1 MGKCKYARCPYPTW
15 ILTIVLLSA
24 VALTTSASSDGSA
37 KASSSDG
44 VPELRSLSTF
54 DTYDA
59 LALVF
64 IAVGLAVSAAG
75 GVGGGTILVPAMIL
89 IMGFDIKR
97 ATPVSNLAI
106 VGGAIANACF
116 NMRKRH
122 PAVDRPLIDS
132 DLALAMIPLV
142 MGGAVVGTV
151 LAKLLPSYLLSL
163 LFVVVLVLGG
173 TRAVSKGLKMYRSE
187 MKSCKVQE
195 VAPAP
200 AAEGIEEQRAAAYV
214 AVCSPS
220 SCAEDEETDDV
231 GRDSANNS
239 LLKGSGSLSNECGR
253 PGMGADDEV
262 LAEITERERH
272 FSLSKQGAIMICYLG
287 IVAASIG
294 GATVRCGGLAYWLL
308 LIIEMPWIFGFGVF
322 TAIYL
327 YRQHCRKVS
336 VHYVFAAG
344 DIHWTKETVVRFP
357 LACAGAGLIAG
368 LFGVGGGIV
377 TGPLMIEMGI
387 VPEVASATTA
397 LMVLYSSAAATAK
410 FAVFNM
416 IAWDWAFLLSA
427 LALVVTAVSQ
437 VVILGFVRR
446 TGRQSIIVL
455 CIGATI
461 CIGAVLMT
469 YQAIKSTIKHAGEPF
484 EVNVCR

>member
-1 MGKCKYARCPYPTW
+1 MIRHARCHEAGLVLI
-15 ILTIVLLSA
+15 ILLTAVLASTI
-24 VALTTSASSDGSA
+24 SASSGD
-37 KASSSDG
+37 KNSSNG
-44 VPELRSLSTF
+44 IPELRSLSTF

-64 IAVGLAVSAAG
+64 IGLGLAVSAAG

-89 IMGFDIKR
+89 IMSFDIKR

-106 VGGAIANACF
+106 VGGAVANAWF
-116 NMRKRH
+116 NIRKRH
-122 PAVDRPLIDS
+122 PTVDRPLIDS

-142 MGGAVVGTV
+142 MGGAVVGTI

-163 LFVVVLVLGG
+163 CFVVVLVLGG
-173 TRAVSKGLKMYRSE
+173 VRAVSKGIKMYRAE

-200 AAEGIEEQRAAAYV
+200 PAEATEEQRAAAYV

-220 SCAEDEETDDV
+220 SCAEDKAIDHTCD
-231 GRDSANNS
+231 DSARDS
-239 LLKGSGSLSNECGR
+239 LLKGSGSLSNECDGS
-253 PGMGADDEV
+253 GMVNDEV
-262 LAEITERERH
+262 LAKITERERH
-272 FSLSKQGAIMICYLG
+272 FSLAKQGAIMLCYLG

-294 GATVRCGGLAYWLL
+294 GAAVPCGGVAYWLL
-308 LIIEMPWIFGFGVF
+308 LIIEVPWICGFGIC

-327 YRQHCRKVS
+327 LKQHSCKVS
-336 VHYVFAAG
+336 VNYVFAVG
-344 DIHWTKETVVRFP
+344 DVHWTKGTVVRFP

-377 TGPLMIEMGI
+377 IGPLMIEMGI

-416 IAWDWAFLLSA
+416 IAWDWAVLLCV
-427 LALVVTAVSQ
+427 LAFVVTAVSQ

-446 TGRQSIIVL
+446 TGRQSVIVL

-469 YQAIKSTIKHAGEPF
+469 YQAIKSTIQHAGEPF
-484 EVNVCR
+484 EANVCR

>member
-1 MGKCKYARCPYPTW
+1 MST
-15 ILTIVLLSA
+15 LTRPLSTLVVTVSLLA
-24 VALTTSASSDGSA
+24 LVATASSDDTNT
-37 KASSSDG
+37 KSSSGG

-54 DTYDA
+54 DIYDA
-59 LALVF
+59 FGLVF
-64 IAVGLAVSAAG
+64 IALGLAVSAAG
-75 GVGGGTILVPAMIL
+75 GVGGGTILVPAMVL

-106 VGGAIANACF
+106 VGGAIANAWF
-116 NMRKRH
+116 NIRKRH
-122 PAVDRPLIDS
+122 PAVDRPLIDA
-132 DLALAMIPLV
+132 DLSFSMIPLV

-173 TRAVSKGLKMYRSE
+173 TRTVSKGIKMYRAE
-187 MKSCKVQE
+187 MKSCKVQTT
-195 VAPAP
+195 
-200 AAEGIEEQRAAAYV
+200 EEQQAAAYA

-220 SCAEDEETDDV
+220 SCTEDKFADD
-231 GRDSANNS
+231 GGDSTSHS
-239 LLKGSGSLSNECGR
+239 LLKGTGSLSNECG
-253 PGMGADDEV
+253 GSTDEEV
-262 LAEITERERH
+262 LTEIVERERH
-272 FSLSKQGAIMICYLG
+272 FSLTKHGAIMLCYMG

-294 GATVRCGGLAYWLL
+294 GAAVSCGGITYWLL
-308 LIIEMPWIFGFGVF
+308 LIIELPWIAGFGVC
-322 TAIYL
+322 TAVYL

-336 VHYVFAAG
+336 VNYEFAAG
-344 DIHWTKETVVRFP
+344 DIHWTKKTVVRFP

-416 IAWDWAFLLSA
+416 TAWDWALLLSA
-427 LALVVTAVSQ
+427 VAFVVTAVSQ
-437 VVILGFVRR
+437 VIILGFVRR
-446 TGRQSIIVL
+446 TGRQSVIVL

-469 YQAIKSTIKHAGEPF
+469 YQAIKSTIQHAGDPF

>member
-1 MGKCKYARCPYPTW
+1 MGLPIRRPISTLAITALLVS
-15 ILTIVLLSA
+15 ILAFVVT
-24 VALTTSASSDGSA
+24 ASSNDTDS
-37 KASSSDG
+37 KSSSGG
-44 VPELRSLSTF
+44 VPHLRNLSTF

-59 LALVF
+59 LGLAF

-75 GVGGGTILVPAMIL
+75 GVGGGTILVPALVL

-106 VGGAIANACF
+106 VGGAIANAWF
-116 NMRKRH
+116 NIRKRH
-122 PAVDRPLIDS
+122 PVVDRPLIDS
-132 DLALAMIPLV
+132 DLALSMIPLV

-163 LFVVVLVLGG
+163 LFVVVLVVGG
-173 TRAVSKGLKMYRSE
+173 TRTVSKGIKKYRVE
-187 MKSCKVQE
+187 TKSCKVLE
-195 VAPAP
+195 VSPTP
-200 AAEGIEEQRAAAYV
+200 AAIETTEEQRAAPFV
-214 AVCSPS
+214 AMRS
-220 SCAEDEETDDV
+220 SRSCPEDKAVDDV
-231 GRDSANNS
+231 SGDFTGDS
-239 LLKGSGSLSNECGR
+239 LLKGTGSRSNECGG
-253 PGMGADDEV
+253 PTDDEV
-262 LAEITERERH
+262 LAEILERERH
-272 FSLSKQGAIMICYLG
+272 FSLTKQGAIMLCYMG

-294 GATVRCGGLAYWLL
+294 GAAVTCGGIAYWLL
-308 LIIEMPWIFGFGVF
+308 LVMELPWIAGFGAC
-322 TAIYL
+322 TAVYL
-327 YRQHCRKVS
+327 YRQHRRKVS
-336 VHYVFAAG
+336 VNYEFAAG
-344 DIHWTKETVVRFP
+344 DIHWTKKAVVHFP

-416 IAWDWAFLLSA
+416 IAWDWALLLSA
-427 LALVVTAVSQ
+427 LAFVVTAVSQ
-437 VVILGFVRR
+437 VIILGFVRR
-446 TGRQSIIVL
+446 TGRQSVIVL

-469 YQAIKSTIKHAGEPF
+469 YQAIKSTITHAGEPF
-484 EVNVCR
+484 EVDVCR

>member
-1 MGKCKYARCPYPTW
+1 MGEPTRRPFSTFVFTA
-15 ILTIVLLSA
+15 LLVSVLALA
-24 VALTTSASSDGSA
+24 VNASSDANSG
-37 KASSSDG
+37 KSSNDGG
-44 VPELRSLSTF
+44 VPELRSVSTF

-59 LALVF
+59 LGLLF
-64 IAVGLAVSAAG
+64 ISLGLAVSAAG

-97 ATPVSNLAI
+97 ATPVSNMAI
-106 VGGAIANACF
+106 VGGAIANAWF
-116 NMRKRH
+116 NIRKRH

-173 TRAVSKGLKMYRSE
+173 TRAVSKGIKMYRAE

-195 VAPAP
+195 VAPA
-200 AAEGIEEQRAAAYV
+200 ESTEMQRAAAYV
-214 AVCSPS
+214 SVCSPS
-220 SCAEDEETDDV
+220 SCAEDKTTDDAA
-231 GRDSANNS
+231 GDSAS
-239 LLKGSGSLSNECGR
+239 DCLLKGSGSLSNECGG
-253 PGMGADDEV
+253 PSMETDSGAA
-262 LAEITERERH
+262 LAEIVEHERH
-272 FSLSKQGAIMICYLG
+272 FSLAKQGVIMLCYLG
-287 IVAASIG
+287 IVSASIG
-294 GATVRCGGLAYWLL
+294 GAGVACGGIAYWLL
-308 LIIEMPWIFGFGVF
+308 LVMEVPWVAGFGMY
-322 TAIYL
+322 TATYL
-327 YRQHCRKVS
+327 FRQHCRKIS
-336 VHYVFAAG
+336 ANYVFAAG
-344 DIHWTKETVVRFP
+344 DVHWTKKTVVRFP

-368 LFGVGGGIV
+368 LFGVGGGLV

-427 LALVVTAVSQ
+427 LAFVVTAVSQ

-446 TGRQSIIVL
+446 TGRQSVIVL

-484 EVNVCR
+484 DANVCR

>member
-1 MGKCKYARCPYPTW
+1 MGKYAGYPYAA
-15 ILTIVLLSA
+15 LVLIALLISVLS
-24 VALTTSASSDGSA
+24 LTTSASSDD
-37 KASSSDG
+37 KISSDG
-44 VPELRSLSTF
+44 VPELRSISTF

-64 IAVGLAVSAAG
+64 IALGLAVSAAG

-97 ATPVSNLAI
+97 ATPVSNMAI
-106 VGGAIANACF
+106 VGGAVANAWF
-116 NMRKRH
+116 NIRKRH
-122 PAVDRPLIDS
+122 PVVDRPLIDS

-142 MGGAVVGTV
+142 MGGAVVGTI

-163 LFVVVLVLGG
+163 LFVVALVLGG
-173 TRAVSKGLKMYRSE
+173 VRAVSKGIKMYRAE

-200 AAEGIEEQRAAAYV
+200 AAETTEEQRAAAYV

-220 SCAEDEETDDV
+220 SYAEDKVTDELGGD
-231 GRDSANNS
+231 GASDS
-239 LLKGSGSLSNECGR
+239 LLKGSGSLSNECDGSAIV
-253 PGMGADDEV
+253 ADDE
-262 LAEITERERH
+262 LLTAITERERH
-272 FSLSKQGAIMICYLG
+272 FSLPKQGVIMLCYLG

-294 GATVRCGGLAYWLL
+294 GAAVTCGGVAYWLL
-308 LIIEMPWIFGFGVF
+308 LIMEVPWICGFGVC

-327 YRQHCRKVS
+327 FKQHCRKVS
-336 VHYVFAAG
+336 VNYAFAAG

-357 LACAGAGLIAG
+357 LACSGAGLIAG

-377 TGPLMIEMGI
+377 TGPLMIEMGV

-416 IAWDWAFLLSA
+416 IAWDWAVLLCA
-427 LALVVTAVSQ
+427 LAFVVTAISQ

-446 TGRQSIIVL
+446 TGRQSVIVL

-469 YQAIKSTIKHAGEPF
+469 YQAIKSTIQHAGEPF
-484 EVNVCR
+484 EVNVCK

>member
-1 MGKCKYARCPYPTW
+1 MSKPIRRRFSALAIT
-15 ILTIVLLSA
+15 VLLVSVLALAVSA
-24 VALTTSASSDGSA
+24 LSDDTNN
-37 KASSSDG
+37 KRSSDG

-54 DTYDA
+54 NTYDA
-59 LALVF
+59 LGLVF
-64 IAVGLAVSAAG
+64 IAMGLAVSAAG
-75 GVGGGTILVPAMIL
+75 GVGGGTILVPAMVL

-106 VGGAIANACF
+106 VGGAIANAWF
-116 NMRKRH
+116 NIRKRH
-122 PAVDRPLIDS
+122 PTVDRPLIDS
-132 DLALAMIPLV
+132 DLALSMIPLV
-142 MGGAVVGTV
+142 MGGAVVGAV

-163 LFVVVLVLGG
+163 LFVVVLVFGG
-173 TRAVSKGLKMYRSE
+173 TRAVSKGIKMYRVE

-195 VAPAP
+195 VVPTP
-200 AAEGIEEQRAAAYV
+200 AAAQTTEEQRAAAYV
-214 AVCSPS
+214 TVCSPS
-220 SCAEDEETDDV
+220 SCAEDKIVDDV
-231 GRDSANNS
+231 GDDSTSDS
-239 LLKGSGSLSNECGR
+239 LLKGKGSLSNEWG
-253 PGMGADDEV
+253 GSTDEV
-262 LAEITERERH
+262 LAEILKRERH
-272 FSLSKQGAIMICYLG
+272 FSMTKQGAIMLCYMG

-294 GATVRCGGLAYWLL
+294 GAAVSCGGIAYWLL
-308 LIIEMPWIFGFGVF
+308 LIMELPWIAGFGVC
-322 TAIYL
+322 TAVYL
-327 YRQHCRKVS
+327 YRQHYRKVS
-336 VHYVFAAG
+336 VNYVFAAG

-387 VPEVASATTA
+387 MPEVASATTA

-416 IAWDWAFLLSA
+416 IAWDWALLLSA
-427 LALVVTAVSQ
+427 LAFVVTAVSQ
-437 VVILGFVRR
+437 VIILGFVRR
-446 TGRQSIIVL
+446 TGRQSVIVL

-484 EVNVCR
+484 KVNVCR

>member
-1 MGKCKYARCPYPTW
+1 MGKFYPCQHSPLV
-15 ILTIVLLSA
+15 LTAVLIS
-24 VALTTSASSDGSA
+24 VFALTVAASSD
-37 KASSSDG
+37 ASSSKRSSDG
-44 VPELRSLSTF
+44 VPELRSISSF

-64 IAVGLAVSAAG
+64 VALGLAISAAG

-97 ATPVSNLAI
+97 ATPISNLAI
-106 VGGAIANACF
+106 VGGAVANAWF
-116 NMRKRH
+116 NIRKRH

-132 DLALAMIPLV
+132 DLALSMIPLV
-142 MGGAVVGTV
+142 MGGAVVGTI

-173 TRAVSKGLKMYRSE
+173 TRAVSKGIKMHRAE

-195 VAPAP
+195 IAPAP
-200 AAEGIEEQRAAAYV
+200 TAEEQRAAAYA

-220 SCAEDEETDDV
+220 SCADDKRTVDV
-231 GRDSANNS
+231 GGDSASDS
-239 LLKGSGSLSNECGR
+239 LLKGSGSLSSECGE
-253 PGMGADDEV
+253 ADDEV
-262 LAEITERERH
+262 LVEITERERH
-272 FSLSKQGAIMICYLG
+272 FSLPKQGVIILCYLG

-294 GATVRCGGLAYWLL
+294 GAAVTCGGAAYWVLL
-308 LIIEMPWIFGFGVF
+308 VMEVPWIVGFGVC
-322 TAIYL
+322 TAAYL
-327 YRQHCRKVS
+327 FRQHGRKVS
-336 VHYVFAAG
+336 VNYVFAAG
-344 DIHWTKETVVRFP
+344 DIHWTRKTVVRFP
-357 LACAGAGLIAG
+357 LACGGAGLIAG

-416 IAWDWAFLLSA
+416 IAWDWAMLLCA
-427 LALVVTAVSQ
+427 LAFIVTAVSQ

-446 TGRQSIIVL
+446 TGRQSVIVL

>member
-1 MGKCKYARCPYPTW
+1 MELKLSSNQRARQLKFSSNGGKLGQLANGTYSCCVRKPTG
-15 ILTIVLLSA
+15 T
-24 VALTTSASSDGSA
+24 
-37 KASSSDG
+37 SSDG

-54 DTYDA
+54 NTYDA
-59 LALVF
+59 LGLVF
-64 IAVGLAVSAAG
+64 IALGLAVSAAG
-75 GVGGGTILVPAMIL
+75 GVGGGTILVPAMVL

-106 VGGAIANACF
+106 VGGAVANAWF
-116 NMRKRH
+116 NIRKRH
-122 PAVDRPLIDS
+122 PTVDRPLIDS
-132 DLALAMIPLV
+132 DLALSMIPLV

-163 LFVVVLVLGG
+163 LFVVVLVFGG
-173 TRAVSKGLKMYRSE
+173 TRAVSKGIKMYRAE

-195 VAPAP
+195 RFPTERNRKLV
-200 AAEGIEEQRAAAYV
+200 ER
-214 AVCSPS
+214 
-220 SCAEDEETDDV
+220 
-231 GRDSANNS
+231 
-239 LLKGSGSLSNECGR
+239 
-253 PGMGADDEV
+253 MGWLDYEV
-262 LAEITERERH
+262 LAEILKRERH
-272 FSLSKQGAIMICYLG
+272 FSMTKQGAIMLCYMG

-294 GATVRCGGLAYWLL
+294 GAAVSCGGIAYWLL
-308 LIIEMPWIFGFGVF
+308 LIMELPWIAGFGVC
-322 TAIYL
+322 TAVYL
-327 YRQHCRKVS
+327 YRQHYRKVS
-336 VHYVFAAG
+336 VNYVFAAG

-416 IAWDWAFLLSA
+416 IAWDWALLLSA
-427 LALVVTAVSQ
+427 LAFMVTAVSQ
-437 VVILGFVRR
+437 VIILGFVRR
-446 TGRQSIIVL
+446 TGRQSMIVL

-469 YQAIKSTIKHAGEPF
+469 YQAIKSTITHAGEPF
-484 EVNVCR
+484 KVNVCR